1 MILKIA
7 LAQPMFNNYRHD
19 PQSFKNESQ
28 SQSQNQKRT
37 PISFAS
43 VLKNEIYANT
53 LNKNS

>member
-19 PQSFKNESQ
+19 PQSFKNE